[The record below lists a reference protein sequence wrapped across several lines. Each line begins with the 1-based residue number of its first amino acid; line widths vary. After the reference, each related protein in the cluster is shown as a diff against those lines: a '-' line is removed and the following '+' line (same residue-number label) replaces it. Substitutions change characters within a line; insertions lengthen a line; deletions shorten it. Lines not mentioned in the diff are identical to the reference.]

1 MVQRSSRTVRVF
13 VAFVCGYAVSAYGTY
28 LNLVALSLF
37 TFEVTGSAFGTGV
50 VMALRLL
57 SGFLGGMI
65 AGRLIS
71 RTNPRT
77 LMIGADLVQTAAM
90 LGLTFV
96 PGLAVL
102 GVTAVVLGAGNAIFT
117 IALRTSVPEMVGQQ
131 ERTRANGYLV
141 TGRSL
146 ATVLGLASA
155 GILIP
160 AWGFHA
166 AFLLNAASFVVSA
179 AVVAVLPSHTKAVG
193 RETRLSTKP
202 SKVQLLRGL
211 PVMLVAMI
219 LLRAADALGSASH
232 NVALPIFAG
241 DSSAA
246 FVSQFMTAWAIGSM
260 AAHPVVSRLTAHRG
274 TSFGA
279 RSFAICTCLMSVSFI
294 LAFTGLPAPLMIA
307 VAVSAGLFDGLTEIS
322 YVSRLQAMPEEQR
335 GRLFGLSV
343 SIETGGFATG
353 MLLSGVLLE
362 VMPVLA
368 VVGLFHGM
376 AFTAAIG
383 LLLLLAV
390 IGERPSS
397 GLISSKDTQS

>member
-1 MVQRSSRTVRVF
+1 MAERSSQPVRVF
-13 VAFVCGYAVSAYGTY
+13 IAFVCGYAVSAYGTY

-50 VMALRLL
+50 VMALRLV
-57 SGFLGGMI
+57 SGFVGGMI

-71 RTNPRT
+71 RTHPRT
-77 LMIGADLVQTAAM
+77 LMIGADLVQLAAM
-90 LGLTFV
+90 LGLAFI

-102 GVTAVVLGAGNAIFT
+102 GVTAVVLGAGNAVFT
-117 IALRTSVPEMVGQQ
+117 VALRTSVPEMVGQQ
-131 ERTRANGYLV
+131 EKTRANGYLV
-141 TGRSL
+141 TGRSV

-155 GILIP
+155 GIIIP
-160 AWGFHA
+160 AWGLHA
-166 AFLLNAASFVVSA
+166 AFLVNAASFVVSA
-179 AVVAVLPSHTKAVG
+179 AVVAVLPSHTTVVG
-193 RETRLSTKP
+193 REAPSGMTP
-202 SKVQLLRGL
+202 SKAQVLRGL
-211 PVMLVAMI
+211 PVMVLAMI
-219 LLRAADALGSASH
+219 LLRAVDALGSASH

-241 DSSAA
+241 SSSAA

-260 AAHPVVSRLTAHRG
+260 AAHPVVSWLTAHRG
-274 TSFGA
+274 MSFGA

-322 YVSRLQAMPEEQR
+322 YMSRLQAMPQQQR

-368 VVGLFHGM
+368 VIGLFHGV
-376 AFTAAIG
+376 AFTAAAG
-383 LLLLLAV
+383 LLLLSAV
-390 IGERPSS
+390 IGERPGS
-397 GLISSKDTQS
+397 GLISAEDTKS